1 MQKIST
7 KNYKNFLQYFIKKG
21 NKAKMET
28 IFKKG
33 FLFWIKNLNQQN
45 FDSTL
50 KTAFIN
56 TTPVVGVKTARKGSK
71 NIYVPTRLTSRRG
84 KFLSAKW
91 MSSNILAKKKNKIYE
106 SIVEELIESSSK
118 KSTSAKKRD
127 ELHKLAEEN
136 LVNFK

>member
-1 MQKIST
+1 
-7 KNYKNFLQYFIKKG
+7 
-21 NKAKMET
+21 MEI

-33 FLFWIKNLNQQN
+33 FLFWMKNLNQSN
-45 FDSTL
+45 FDTIL
-50 KTAFIN
+50 KTAFTN

-71 NIYVPTRLTSRRG
+71 NIYVPTRLTPRRG
-84 KFLSAKW
+84 KFLAAKW
-91 MSSNILAKKKNKIYE
+91 MSSNILTKKKHKIYE

>member
-1 MQKIST
+1 
-7 KNYKNFLQYFIKKG
+7 
-21 NKAKMET
+21 
-28 IFKKG
+28 
-33 FLFWIKNLNQQN
+33 
-45 FDSTL
+45 
-50 KTAFIN
+50 
-56 TTPVVGVKTARKGSK
+56 
-71 NIYVPTRLTSRRG
+71 
-84 KFLSAKW
+84 